1 MKAFEMIIEDGE
13 RVFKCV
19 RPAKDINQ
27 VKQIYGGNA
36 LKTLRK
42 NSRLTWTIC
51 AKFCEVKPSDTSE
64 NPKRI

>member
-27 VKQIYGGNA
+27 VKQIYGGNGDFVRIKDVTFFSA
-36 LKTLRK
+36 FCNFF
-42 NSRLTWTIC
+42 NSFLL
-51 AKFCEVKPSDTSE
+51 
-64 NPKRI
+64 N